1 MADPKKQ
8 GEKADQMIAEN
19 NRLRAEA
26 AATMAAQAT
35 VELEAPPAAP
45 DAIPATEEAA
55 QPDVSAQA
63 PASPKEPSP
72 ELDVLREQV
81 RVADQRWSVLQ
92 GMVKKKDSEIEQLR
106 VLLSQ
111 VSQKKDD
118 QAPAPAAASPAVTA
132 QDVEDF
138 GQDMIDLVTKI
149 ATSIAQAA
157 VKSAGGQFETR
168 VTELKQS
175 MDSISET
182 TARTAAEMFNDALT
196 KQVPNWKQVNVD
208 PAFLV
213 WLDEVDDFTGA
224 KRLEL
229 LTDAYTKMNL
239 ARTAKFFEK
248 FLEES
253 KPVAA
258 APAAPAPVADAS
270 KLLSPGKSR
279 TAAPTQAPANDK
291 MWTPGDIQK
300 LYSDQR
306 TGKISKEEFDKQ
318 ERDLFKAQRENRI
331 AA

>member
-8 GEKADQMIAEN
+8 GEKADQMIAEQ

-26 AATMAAQAT
+26 AATMAAKAT
-35 VELEAPPAAP
+35 ADLETPPTTS
-45 DAIPATEEAA
+45 DAIPAAEDADK
-55 QPDVSAQA
+55 PDVSAQA
-63 PASPKEPSP
+63 PASPKEANP
-72 ELDVLREQV
+72 ELDALREQV
-81 RVADQRWSVLQ
+81 RVADQRWNVLQ
-92 GMVKKKDSEIEQLR
+92 GMVKKKDSEIEQMR

-111 VSQKKDD
+111 INLKKEE
-118 QAPAPAAASPAVTA
+118 QPAPAPVQSPAVTT

-138 GQDMIDLVTKI
+138 GQDMIDLITKI
-149 ATSIAQAA
+149 ATVVAQSA
-157 VKSAGGQFETR
+157 VKNAGGQFETR

-175 MDSISET
+175 VDSISEA

-213 WLDEVDDFTGA
+213 WLDEVDGFTGA
-224 KRLEL
+224 TRLEL

-239 ARTAKFFEK
+239 VRTAKFFEK
-248 FLEES
+248 FLEET
-253 KPVAA
+253 KPEA
-258 APAAPAPVADAS
+258 APLVVVPPVADAS
-270 KLLSPGKSR
+270 KLVTPGKSR

-291 MWTPGDIQK
+291 MWTPEAIQK

-306 TGKISKEEFDKQ
+306 TGKITKEEFDKQ